1 MPLWFLVLA
10 IVSIFIVA
18 LLLFLVLFEPGLEYQ
33 VTPPPSPIDSDE
45 FLCLLGALSDSEVHD
60 YTRVEVLT
68 NGDVFYEAELEAI
81 RAAKDTVHVERYIF
95 AKGEV
100 SKRYL

>member
-1 MPLWFLVLA
+1 MRA
-10 IVSIFIVA
+10 
-18 LLLFLVLFEPGLEYQ
+18 
-33 VTPPPSPIDSDE
+33 
-45 FLCLLGALSDSEVHD
+45 GALADSEVHD

-81 RAAKDTVHVERYIF
+81 RSAKETINIERYIF

-100 SKRYL
+100 TRRYIDALAERCGPG